1 MKRYVRRSSIDT
13 KKELSPTKG
22 EEEKATTNKKK
33 EEEDLLIVEEQ
44 QQRRPVISSPHSG
57 FPTGSTMSVNR
68 CFCLQNSF
76 SKIDQ
81 LTMLSHRRQGKASY
95 SHCGKESTD

>member
-13 KKELSPTKG
+13 KKEPSPTKG

-33 EEEDLLIVEEQ
+33 EEEDFLIVEEQ

-68 CFCLQNSF
+68 LFLS
-76 SKIDQ
+76 SK
-81 LTMLSHRRQGKASY
+81 
-95 SHCGKESTD
+95 